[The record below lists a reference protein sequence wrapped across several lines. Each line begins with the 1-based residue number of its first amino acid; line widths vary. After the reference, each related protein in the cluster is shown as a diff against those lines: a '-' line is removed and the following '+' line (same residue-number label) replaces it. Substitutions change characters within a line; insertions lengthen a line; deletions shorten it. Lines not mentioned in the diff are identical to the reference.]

1 MTTYY
6 LPTLPWKLILEFN
19 DTSHIRLRAK
29 SVAEA
34 CAIIAQ
40 PFIAEH
46 RERLTKLIP
55 PKQHKSSHDCLHSST
70 HGSFTHLHRSYVS
83 SLGIYNLAP
92 IWRISSKHIYP
103 DIIKDSDSNCFP
115 YINRGYV
122 SITALYDNQLKRLL
136 KANKV
141 KGYSKMTRPE
151 LLHAYLKV

>member
-1 MTTYY
+1 MTSYY
-6 LPTLPWKLILEFN
+6 LPTLPWKLILKFN
-19 DTSHIRLRAK
+19 DTSHIRLKAK
-29 SVAEA
+29 NIAEA

-40 PFIAEH
+40 AFIAEH

-55 PKQHKSSHDCLHSST
+55 TKQDKSSHDCLYSSA

-92 IWRISSKHIYP
+92 IWRISAKNIYP